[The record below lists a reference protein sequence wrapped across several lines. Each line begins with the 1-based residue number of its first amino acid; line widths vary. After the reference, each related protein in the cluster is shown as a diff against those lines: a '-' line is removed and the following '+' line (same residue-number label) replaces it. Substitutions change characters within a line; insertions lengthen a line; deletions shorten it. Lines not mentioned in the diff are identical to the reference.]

1 MFCVQLELVML
12 VHPAD
17 CKSMLDA
24 FIAGC
29 DFHSRTTMSMY
40 QHIRETVEEEKVILE
55 WHPQPDQEKPLVLL
69 LKVCYL

>member
-1 MFCVQLELVML
+1 ML

-40 QHIRETVEEEKVILE
+40 QHIRETVEEEKDAFGAERRKAIR
-55 WHPQPDQEKPLVLL
+55 
-69 LKVCYL
+69 C